1 MKRLEKLKSTIGVF
15 AGISNEE
22 GKLLIKKITQGD
34 FCGDWDLPGGAIY
47 IEQAQKAIDERIV
60 SFALSKRVEAETG
73 LYIYDKVQ
81 PMPAMYP
88 AFLRGGSDI
97 AFAIIVKGV
106 TEKPTIGETRFI
118 SVDELISLADAKQGN
133 RLVSGRKRMFRM
145 CLRMFASR
153 DWPNLVYRRQASNIL
168 KTLHD

>member
-1 MKRLEKLKSTIGVF
+1 LEKLRSTIGVF

-22 GKLLIKKITQGD
+22 GKLLTEKITQGD
-34 FCGDWDLPGGAIY
+34 FLGDWDLPGGAIY
-47 IEQAQKAIDERIV
+47 TEQAKKASDERIIGL
-60 SFALSKRVEAETG
+60 ALSKRVEAETG

-81 PMPAMYP
+81 SMPAMYP
-88 AFLRGGSDI
+88 TVLEGGSDI
-97 AFAIIVKGV
+97 VFAIIIKGV
-106 TEKPTIGETRFI
+106 TEKPIRSETRFI
-118 SVDELISLADAKQGN
+118 SVDELVSLADAEQGS

-153 DWPNLVYRRQASNIL
+153 DWPNLEYRRQASNIL